1 MNFFMHILSA
11 LFLIVLNN
19 FSSKHSFIDSFGTVE
34 NHSNNSEKYLFISV
48 VLIPIWVGRG
58 NFNPLSPFFYWFS
71 HNNSETFSNI
81 SLERFVPNSSLS
93 PYIRQS
99 QTREWG
105 ISDFRIFGQY
115 LIKEDCHNSRTS
127 NDICVKLQSLTERD
141 KRNTTTSKKLDD
153 NVISANYEV
162 RFRKPDSR
170 RSVCKSTFSLTK
182 HLQKLKTELKK
193 L

>member
-19 FSSKHSFIDSFGTVE
+19 FSSKHSFIGSFGTVE
-34 NHSNNSEKYLFISV
+34 NNSNNSEKYLFISV
-48 VLIPIWVGRG
+48 VLTLIWVGRG
-58 NFNPLSPFFYWFS
+58 NFNPLSPFFYWSS

>member
-19 FSSKHSFIDSFGTVE
+19 FSSKHSFIGSFGTVE

-48 VLIPIWVGRG
+48 VLTLIWVGRG
-58 NFNPLSPFFYWFS
+58 NFNPLSPFFYWSS

-81 SLERFVPNSSLS
+81 SLERFVPNSPQS

-127 NDICVKLQSLTERD
+127 NDICVKLQSLTECD

>member
-1 MNFFMHILSA
+1 MNSFMHIHPA

-19 FSSKHSFIDSFGTVE
+19 FSSKHSFIGSFGKLE
-34 NHSNNSEKYLFISV
+34 NNSNNSEKYLFISV
-48 VLIPIWVGRG
+48 VLTLIWVGRG
-58 NFNPLSPFFYWFS
+58 NFNPLSPFFYWSS

-81 SLERFVPNSSLS
+81 SLERFVPNSPQS

-127 NDICVKLQSLTERD
+127 NDICVKLRPLTERD
-141 KRNTTTSKKLDD
+141 KRNTTTSKK
-153 NVISANYEV
+153 IG
-162 RFRKPDSR
+162 
-170 RSVCKSTFSLTK
+170 
-182 HLQKLKTELKK
+182 
-193 L
+193 

>member
-19 FSSKHSFIDSFGTVE
+19 FSSKHSFIGSFGTVE

-48 VLIPIWVGRG
+48 VLTLIWVGRG
-58 NFNPLSPFFYWFS
+58 NFNPLSPFFYWSS

-81 SLERFVPNSSLS
+81 SLERFVPNSPQS